1 MSSITIVTAAISYVV
16 SALRRGGSRILSFT
30 MRFRGRV
37 REQSPAKTGHAHY
50 QPCGKFRSRGKA
62 VSTQPPGRDAAPC
75 ELPVCDEFQVPT
87 CIRCPR
93 ITTYLPG
100 RNEKPLISTTMISH
114 VCVSKTAYV
123 IKRPKSCTFLSEN
136 ADAPFP
142 PGCLPLVTKLLGELP
157 VPKRIH
163 GSFKRVVDMDYQI
176 RGQCSL
182 PVRRAAHCAGT
193 GTRKIDGGAAIML
206 DSNWIGASSYNAV
219 YLVHRIEALV

>member
-1 MSSITIVTAAISYVV
+1 
-16 SALRRGGSRILSFT
+16 
-30 MRFRGRV
+30 MRL
-37 REQSPAKTGHAHY
+37 
-50 QPCGKFRSRGKA
+50 
-62 VSTQPPGRDAAPC
+62 
-75 ELPVCDEFQVPT
+75 LP
-87 CIRCPR
+87 
-93 ITTYLPG
+93 
-100 RNEKPLISTTMISH
+100 
-114 VCVSKTAYV
+114 
-123 IKRPKSCTFLSEN
+123 
-136 ADAPFP
+136 P

-193 GTRKIDGGAAIML
+193 GTRKIEGGAVIML